1 MIDLKLPNFDPAVI
15 AAIAVLGGVIV
26 SVAIILALRS
36 ILRSRLIVV
45 VAAILSSGAVIAT
58 AAGALLPLLI
68 VIGATLISLL
78 LIMARQPELL
88 DLMRTAIERS
98 PSRYAVRDSDGQ
110 QLPGN
115 SVTLID
121 SSPVSDVPALPA
133 PAASTLSRRRRMKVI
148 DPDVLKHWGF

>member
-1 MIDLKLPNFDPAVI
+1 MIDLKLPNFDPAMI
-15 AAIAVLGGVIV
+15 AAIAVLGAVIV

-78 LIMARQPELL
+78 LIMARQPDLI

-98 PSRYAVRDSDGQ
+98 PSRYAVRDSDRQ

-115 SVTLID
+115 AVTLID
-121 SSPVSDVPALPA
+121 SSPVSDDAALLA
-133 PAASTLSRRRRMKVI
+133 PAASPRPRRQRMKVI

>member
-1 MIDLKLPNFDPAVI
+1 MIDLKLPNFDPAAI

-78 LIMARQPELL
+78 LIMARQPELI
-88 DLMRTAIERS
+88 DLMRTAIERP
-98 PSRYAVRDSDGQ
+98 PSRYAARDSDGQ

-115 SVTLID
+115 AVTVID
-121 SSPVSDVPALPA
+121 SSPVSDD
-133 PAASTLSRRRRMKVI
+133 AA
-148 DPDVLKHWGF
+148 

>member
-15 AAIAVLGGVIV
+15 AAVAVLGGVIV
-26 SVAIILALRS
+26 SVAVILTLRS

-78 LIMARQPELL
+78 LIMARQPELI
-88 DLMRTAIERS
+88 DLMRTAIER
-98 PSRYAVRDSDGQ
+98 PPARYEAHDINGQ

-115 SVTLID
+115 SVTVID
-121 SSPVSDVPALPA
+121 SSPVSDDAAWPTPAV
-133 PAASTLSRRRRMKVI
+133 STRPRRQRMKVI